1 MKSFLVHY
9 WTWILLFMVGLNL
22 VLGLL
27 ILELNSEGIAALVF
41 GGIGFLALL
50 YLTLIDYKKRKDD

>member
-27 ILELNSEGIAALVF
+27 ILELNSEGIVALVF

>member
-1 MKSFLVHY
+1 MKSFLDHY

-22 VLGLL
+22 VLCLL
-27 ILELNSEGIAALVF
+27 ILELNSEGIVALVF